1 MLGLIFDRFKLV
13 APALGTCM
21 AMTIA
26 DFDSEAGGVSV
37 FMLHIVSLAFLVLTN
52 LMTLSK
58 HKILEHCVEF
68 QTIEKCMNKRKILNL
83 IFKPS

>member
-1 MLGLIFDRFKLV
+1 MLGLIFDRFKP

-26 DFDSEAGGVSV
+26 DFDGEAGGVSV
-37 FMLHIVSLAFLVLTN
+37 FMLHIVGLALLVLTN

-68 QTIEKCMNKRKILNL
+68 
-83 IFKPS
+83 